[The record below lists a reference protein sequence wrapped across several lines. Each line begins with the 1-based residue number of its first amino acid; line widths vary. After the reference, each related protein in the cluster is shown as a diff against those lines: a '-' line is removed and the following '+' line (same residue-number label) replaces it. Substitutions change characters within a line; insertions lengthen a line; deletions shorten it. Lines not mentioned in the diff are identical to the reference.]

1 VAKDQE
7 DAKGLVVAEVKWR
20 KLSATER
27 RNVMSQLQ
35 HKWSRTALSHKRPQV
50 RFEVMDAMDLLR

>member
-1 VAKDQE
+1 MAKDPQ

-20 KLSATER
+20 KLTVAER

-35 HKWSRTALSHKRPQV
+35 HKWSRTALSHKYPAV